1 VPVSLPPR
9 AAAEYYEYDL
19 AMPAKN
25 CVPELATACLPE
37 RVVLLSCAV
46 QEGRLHLLQLDAGP
60 DEWRR
65 SGKALKNMRSSFKVL
80 ASGQS

>member
-1 VPVSLPPR
+1 MPVSLPPR